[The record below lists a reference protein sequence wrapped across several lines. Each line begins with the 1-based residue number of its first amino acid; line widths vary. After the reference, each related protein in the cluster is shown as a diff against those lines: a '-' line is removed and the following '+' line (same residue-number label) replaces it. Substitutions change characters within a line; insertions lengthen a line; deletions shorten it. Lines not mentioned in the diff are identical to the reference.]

1 MRHINKLS
9 KQLVWLVGFIFVI
22 LFIILGLVLPKM
34 LIPVAENNIYNYLR
48 EPLQLVNANVDY
60 KLLDTEIAYIYVV
73 GDSVL
78 TTKNLQDELDID
90 NVSSLMKKINNEY
103 GKIKYKHK
111 YYYYYAIENERVK
124 KIAITNDSYINKT
137 KTEILGSIFPIV
149 LGTCLL
155 IGLILVAWSTIIVKK
170 IEKLKDKVDN
180 IDNPDYNHK
189 LDFEVDDEIKSLGL
203 AIEDMRLSL
212 INQEEYRNQMYQNIS
227 HDFKTPLT
235 VIKSYIE
242 AVEDG
247 VEDEATAL
255 NVIKEQTSKLE
266 QKVHSLLYLNKLDY
280 LKDSKNIELVPVD
293 MEEIIKTEVEKF
305 KFYRKELN
313 FIVEYD
319 KKSQFVGTV
328 ENWETILDNLLGNF
342 IRYATT
348 TIKITAKQNK
358 LILYNDGDN
367 ISNDYLEGIFTPFRK
382 GIKGQFGLG
391 LSIVKKTLNI
401 MNYDITINKKKKGV
415 SFIITKRMASTI

>member
-48 EPLQLVNANVDY
+48 EPLQLVNGNVDY

-78 TTKNLQDELDID
+78 TTKNLQAELDID
-90 NVSSLMKKINNEY
+90 NVSSLMKKITNEY
-103 GKIKYKHK
+103 GKIEYKHK

-137 KTEILGSIFPIV
+137 KTEILGSIFPVV

-155 IGLILVAWSTIIVKK
+155 IGLILIAWSTIIVKK

-189 LDFEVDDEIKSLGL
+189 IDFEVDDEIKSLGL

-401 MNYDITINKKKKGV
+401 LNYDITINNEKKGV
-415 SFIITKRMASTI
+415 SFISTKRTHK